1 MQLKQENGNR
11 GWLAFGDRK
20 IMPFAERVFENVRN
34 KNVVFYDLKNFKL
47 IIAIVAKKDCEKANR
62 ILFSEK

>member
-47 IIAIVAKKDCEKANR
+47 II
-62 ILFSEK
+62 SYQ